1 MKKIVKEAVLFI
13 LLALLMIIGGV
24 FMSGCSTPDPDVT
37 ALLTQRDSLKQVVKQ
52 DSITIEAQMR
62 LIRDLSNQIERELI
76 KDGLL

>member
-1 MKKIVKEAVLFI
+1 MKKIVKEAALFI

-24 FMSGCSTPDPDVT
+24 FMSGCGSPTPEVT
-37 ALLTQRDSLKQVVKQ
+37 ALQAECDSLRQVHKQ

-62 LIRDLSNQIERELI
+62 LINDLSNQVEMELV

>member
-13 LLALLMIIGGV
+13 LVAVMVIIGAA
-24 FMSGCSTPDPDVT
+24 FMSGCSTPVPDVT
-37 ALLTQRDSLKQVVKQ
+37 ALLAERDSLRLVHKE

-62 LIRDLSNQIERELI
+62 LIEDLSNQVEKELI